1 MNESRMPS
9 DQNSASSQRL
19 DDLFR
24 AYHAACEPG
33 EVSANFMPELWQKIE
48 NVQSATFSFRRIAK
62 SFVTLAAALSM
73 ILAIIGFVPGQSSGP
88 IYSASYVDVLAAHN
102 EALAAHGP
110 AESVQYALE
119 LIRPDVSDDGAG
131 EI

>member
-1 MNESRMPS
+1 MNESGMP
-9 DQNSASSQRL
+9 L
-19 DDLFR
+19 DDLLR
-24 AYHAACEPG
+24 AYRGACEPG

-48 NVQSATFSFRRIAK
+48 HVQHARFSFRRIAK

-73 ILAIIGFVPGQSSGP
+73 ILAVIGFVPRQSSAP

-102 EALAAHGP
+102 EALAAHVP

-119 LIRPDVSDDGAG
+119 LMHPDVSDDGSG

>member
-1 MNESRMPS
+1 MNESGMPLGR
-9 DQNSASSQRL
+9 NSGQRL

-48 NVQSATFSFRRIAK
+48 HVQHARFSFRRIAR

-73 ILAIIGFVPGQSSGP
+73 ILAVIGFVPRQNSAP

-119 LIRPDVSDDGAG
+119 LIHPDVSDDGAG

>member
-1 MNESRMPS
+1 MNPGIPS
-9 DQNSASSQRL
+9 DENSARSQRL
-19 DDLFR
+19 GDLFR

-48 NVQSATFSFRRIAK
+48 HVQHARFSFRRIAK

-73 ILAIIGFVPGQSSGP
+73 ILAVIGFVPRQSSAP

-119 LIRPDVSDDGAG
+119 LMRPEVSDDGAG

>member
-1 MNESRMPS
+1 MNESRMPL
-9 DQNSASSQRL
+9 DQNSAARL
-19 DDLFR
+19 DDLLR

-33 EVSANFMPELWQKIE
+33 EVSPNFMPELWQKIE
-48 NVQSATFSFRRIAK
+48 HVQHARFSFRRIAK

-73 ILAIIGFVPGQSSGP
+73 ILAIIGFVPRQNSGP

-119 LIRPDVSDDGAG
+119 LMRPDASDDGAG